1 MKTSHDDPMAALLKQ
16 HSSDP
21 LTFIKLAKLRR
32 AKLATQ
38 IGKTGSRSPTLDLKN
53 TPMLDSE
60 MGTTPDR
67 DVSKSLITPMSP
79 THPPGTPLEARLT
92 KQLREDDTDMDLT
105 QHNFHISARV
115 SRIDNDSQRKKYATI
130 ESMHETGFA
139 MVPNDDSGNQV

>member
-38 IGKTGSRSPTLDLKN
+38 KGKTGSKSPTLDLKSV
-53 TPMLDSE
+53 PKLESE
-60 MGTTPDR
+60 LATTPDR

-92 KQLREDDTDMDLT
+92 KQLREDDNDMDLT
-105 QHNFHISARV
+105 QHNFQMSVRV
-115 SRIDNDSQRKKYATI
+115 SRNDNDSQRKKYATI

-139 MVPNDDSGNQV
+139 MEPNDENVNQV